1 VLRVLVVL
9 TVRVVLECWASAV
22 PSTAARTFS
31 TSTLSTLSTFSI
43 FSIFSTTPKHH
54 PPPTCTFC
62 SFRSPSAMLSGID
75 VESSC
80 WRIAGSSH

>member
-1 VLRVLVVL
+1 VLVLRVLVVL

-43 FSIFSTTPKHH
+43 F
-54 PPPTCTFC
+54 
-62 SFRSPSAMLSGID
+62 
-75 VESSC
+75 
-80 WRIAGSSH
+80 